1 MILNFIRQVPGRAI
15 LWISHLT
22 RPKPMVRSEEDQA
35 RVEKEAES
43 LLLYQVSLCPFCIK
57 VRSAIHGLNVSI
69 ATRDARTD
77 PYRSE
82 LEAGGGRVMT
92 PCLRI
97 EGEGGEVQWMY
108 ESKDIIEYL
117 SGRFA

>member
-1 MILNFIRQVPGRAI
+1 MILNFIRQVLGRVI
-15 LWISHLT
+15 LLISYLT
-22 RPKPMVRSEEDQA
+22 RPKPVVRSEEDRA
-35 RVEKEAES
+35 RVAKEAES
-43 LLLYQVSLCPFCIK
+43 LTLYQFSLCPFCIK

-108 ESKDIIEYL
+108 ESKAIIEYL
-117 SGRFA
+117 SARFA